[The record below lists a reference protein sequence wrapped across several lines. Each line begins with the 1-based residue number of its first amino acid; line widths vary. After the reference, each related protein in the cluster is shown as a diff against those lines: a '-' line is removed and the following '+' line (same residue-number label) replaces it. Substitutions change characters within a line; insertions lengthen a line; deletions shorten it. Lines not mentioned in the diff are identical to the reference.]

1 MYKNLDLK
9 IMRKSVNEMVN
20 TEEYKK
26 IESEKEKWDNLIEK
40 MGSGKTIAGAIVGSL
55 TGVGVVAV
63 PAILGDQEFLGCSV
77 AGMSIMMA
85 SMVGPVIATGIGANK
100 SNKCANQIEN
110 MLFKQYRVN
119 TEAQDLIDSGLEEE
133 DAKLKAEEK
142 VTIYTQSECDEHYS
156 NLIKAVKVY
165 EVINDT
171 KFDYKDFIGE
181 EVQEE
186 FETKEIE
193 SVDYVIDDSTELGE

>member
-9 IMRKSVNEMVN
+9 LMRKSVNEMVN

-26 IESEKEKWDNLIEK
+26 IEAQKEKWDNLVDK
-40 MGSGKTIAGAIVGSL
+40 MGSGKTIAGSVAGAL

-63 PAILGDQEFLGCSV
+63 PAILNDQEYLGCSV
-77 AGMSIMMA
+77 AGMSILMA
-85 SMVGPVIATGIGANK
+85 SMVTPVIVTGIGANK
-100 SNKCANQIEN
+100 SNKYANQIEN

-119 TEAQDLIDSGLEEE
+119 VETQDLITKGYAE
-133 DAKLKAEEK
+133 DFAKEMAESK
-142 VTIYTQSECDEHYS
+142 VSFYTQQESDEHYS

-165 EVINDT
+165 EVVNDT

-181 EVQEE
+181 EHQAE
-186 FETKEIE
+186 FEIKEIE
-193 SVDYVIDDSTELGE
+193 SVDYVVDNSTELGE